1 MSNQVKTWRVTG
13 AKAGMQVT
21 SEGAFM
27 VGSEKNFIAATDKG
41 ISLIAKSIAFGTTSE
56 NLRHAG
62 LWVEMN
68 DFLRMIPQS
77 IVTPIPSQ
85 IPWPPLGFATS
96 IVRDVPFFIAMA
108 VGSVAATAMA
118 VGGAVA

>member
-1 MSNQVKTWRVTG
+1 MSNQIKTWRVEG
-13 AKAGMQVT
+13 AKAGMMVT

-27 VGSEKNFIAATDKG
+27 VGSEKNFIAVTGKG
-41 ISLIAKSIAFGTTSE
+41 ISLMGKSIAFGTTSE
-56 NLRHAG
+56 NIRHGG

-68 DFLRMIPQS
+68 DFLRMIPQT

-96 IVRDVPFFIAMA
+96 LVRDVPFFIAIA
-108 VGSVAATAMA
+108 AGSVAATAA
-118 VGGAVA
+118 VLAG